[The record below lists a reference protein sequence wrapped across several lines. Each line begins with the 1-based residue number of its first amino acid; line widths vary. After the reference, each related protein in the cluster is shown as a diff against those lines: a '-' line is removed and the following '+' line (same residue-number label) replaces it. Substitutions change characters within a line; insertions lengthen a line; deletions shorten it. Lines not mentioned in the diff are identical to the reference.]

1 MPGEAKELRGH
12 GAERGRLCGL
22 ETHRYP
28 HAVRLYGYDLER
40 ELGFVRTGIGR
51 GAELREKT
59 SPRARDFG
67 GERSERPIF
76 ARGCQGV
83 QP

>member
-1 MPGEAKELRGH
+1 MPGKAKELRGL

-22 ETHRYP
+22 ETHGYP
-28 HAVRLYGYDLER
+28 HAVPLYGYDLER
-40 ELGFVRTGIGR
+40 DSGFVRTGIGR

-59 SPRARDFG
+59 SPRARNFG
-67 GERSERPIF
+67 GERSEGPIL
-76 ARGCQGV
+76 ARGCLGV